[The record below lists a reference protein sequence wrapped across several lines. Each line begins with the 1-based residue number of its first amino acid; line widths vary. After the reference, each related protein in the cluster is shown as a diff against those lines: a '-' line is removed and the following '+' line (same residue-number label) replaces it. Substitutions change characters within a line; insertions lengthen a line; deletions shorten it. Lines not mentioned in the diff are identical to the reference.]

1 MKKLFVLLSTIFS
14 VHVAIAQYFEGY
26 VKYVHQLEI
35 TDTTLAKN
43 DVFLSYN
50 FGSSS
55 ILYIKGT
62 DFRWTFSGC
71 QMESQTYLASS
82 NLLYEKY
89 PKNDTLYTHSAGVE
103 NEVIIK
109 DEIKESKV
117 NVLGY
122 KCQLLTVKSKFPK
135 DNAIRGRMYY
145 FAKKYPLHP
154 NFFKKFKMNNNDQIF
169 AKMGYLPLRFTMIY
183 PGFRISYHAIEVKET
198 KVNEKLFDLSN
209 KKTKPLQVRK

>member
-1 MKKLFVLLSTIFS
+1 MKKVFLLSLCIFLVS
-14 VHVAIAQYFEGY
+14 LASAQIFEGY
-26 VKYVHQLEI
+26 VKYVHQLDV

-62 DFRWTFSGC
+62 DYHWTFAGC
-71 QMESQTYLASS
+71 RMESQTYLAAS

-109 DEIKESKV
+109 DELKESKV
-117 NVLGY
+117 SVLGH
-122 KCQLLTVKSKFPK
+122 KCQLLAVKSKFPK
-135 DNAIRGRMYY
+135 ENAIRGRMFY
-145 FAKKYPLHP
+145 FTKKYPLHP
-154 NFFKKFKMNNNDQIF
+154 DFFKRYKMNNNNIIF
-169 AKMGYLPLRFTMIY
+169 SKMGYVPLRFTIIY
-183 PGFRISYHAIEVKET
+183 PGVRITYHAIEIKET
-198 KVNEKLFDLSN
+198 KVDTKLFDLSN
-209 KKTKPLQVRK
+209 KKTKALQVRK